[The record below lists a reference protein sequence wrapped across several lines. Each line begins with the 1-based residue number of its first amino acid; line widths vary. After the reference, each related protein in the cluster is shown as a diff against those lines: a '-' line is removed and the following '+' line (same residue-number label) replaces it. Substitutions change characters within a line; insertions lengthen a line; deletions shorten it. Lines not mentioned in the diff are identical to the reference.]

1 MLGLMIKDKIRWHD
15 QWSSELGRRFQI
27 HDFTDNLIIF
37 AEGQSREE
45 ILAVLGDASGEVY
58 ELLEL
63 EDAPPDS
70 CDYMV
75 ASAAAIIANPFE
87 LRLRHIHFVTF
98 PVMKCFYCFCP
109 L

>member
-15 QWSSELGRRFQI
+15 EWSSEFGRRFQI

-37 AEGQSREE
+37 EEGHSRDDILEVIGNASEE
-45 ILAVLGDASGEVY
+45 IY
-58 ELLEL
+58 EFVEL

-75 ASAAAIIANPFE
+75 ASS
-87 LRLRHIHFVTF
+87 R
-98 PVMKCFYCFCP
+98 CFNRKT